1 MQYRLVCFD
10 LDGTLVDN
18 TIFVWQTLHEYFQ
31 TDRAKRRDAFEKA
44 MRNEITYEGWFYGD
58 LELLRDRGA
67 TRDRILDAIAPM
79 RLMPGA
85 LETLSALRQ
94 RGHKLGVIS
103 GSLEIVLDR
112 LLPEHDFDHVLIN
125 KILFDDQGQI
135 VGGVPTEFDVARKA
149 AGLKM
154 IAAQENIPLES
165 CVFVGDNFNDISVME
180 AAGLGIAFNCRSE
193 ELAQVADVVIVG
205 QDLREILKHIR

>member
-31 TDRAKRRDAFEKA
+31 TDREKRRDAFEKA
-44 MRNEITYEGWFYGD
+44 MRNEITYAEWFYGD

-85 LETLSALRQ
+85 LKTLSALKQ

-103 GSLEIVLDR
+103 GGLEIVLDN
-112 LLPEHDFDHVLIN
+112 LPQPQDYQQKRPIAA
-125 KILFDDQGQI
+125 DQGPKI
-135 VGGVPTEFDVARKA
+135 EGHSE
-149 AGLKM
+149 
-154 IAAQENIPLES
+154 ISQEKQNADSYPENPS
-165 CVFVGDNFNDISVME
+165 QQR
-180 AAGLGIAFNCRSE
+180 RSMP
-193 ELAQVADVVIVG
+193 D
-205 QDLREILKHIR
+205 

>member
-10 LDGTLVDN
+10 LDGTLVDD
-18 TIFVWQTLHEYFQ
+18 TIFIWQTLHDYFQ
-31 TDRAKRRDAFEKA
+31 TDREKRQDAFEKA
-44 MRNEITYEGWFYGD
+44 MRNEITYEEWFYCD

-67 TRDRILDAIAPM
+67 TRDRILGAIAPM
-79 RLMPGA
+79 RLMPGT
-85 LETLSALRQ
+85 LETLSALKQ

-103 GSLEIVLDR
+103 GGLEIVLDN
-112 LLPEHDFDHVLIN
+112 LLPGHDFDHVLIN
-125 KILFDDQGQI
+125 KILFGDQGEI
-135 VGGVPTEFDVARKA
+135 VGGVPTEFDMARKA

-165 CVFVGDNFNDISVME
+165 CVFVGDNYNDISVMK
-180 AAGLGIAFNCRSE
+180 AAGLGIAFNCKSE

-205 QDLREILKHIR
+205 ADLREILKHIR